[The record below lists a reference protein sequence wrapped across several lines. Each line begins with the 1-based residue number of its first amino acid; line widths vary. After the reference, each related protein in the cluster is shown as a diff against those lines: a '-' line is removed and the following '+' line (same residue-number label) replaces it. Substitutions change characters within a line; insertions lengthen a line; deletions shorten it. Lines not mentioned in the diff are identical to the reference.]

1 MYSTSKTHLTYV
13 FNKQNPSYLYIQQAK
28 PILPMY
34 STSKSHLTY
43 VFNKQNPSYLCIQQA
58 KSTLPTYSTSKTHLT
73 SMLDRFVRYP
83 LSWANTTSKANVC
96 ASSLSLNMSDLL
108 SVSKA
113 GVSPVKQHSCVSTCE
128 PNNNC
133 RLHVTVFLF
142 HFKLQQFAVFP
153 QKQKPGDNYV
163 HGILYS

>member
-1 MYSTSKTHLTYV
+1 
-13 FNKQNPSYLYIQQAK
+13 
-28 PILPMY
+28 MY

-43 VFNKQNPSYLCIQQA
+43 VFNKQNPSYLCIQLAKPILPTYSTSKTQLTYVFNKQTPSYLRIQQA
-58 KSTLPTYSTSKTHLT
+58 NPFYLCIQLAKPILPTYSTSKTHLT

-113 GVSPVKQHSCVSTCE
+113 GVSPVKQHSCVSTCSSQII
-128 PNNNC
+128 
-133 RLHVTVFLF
+133 TV
-142 HFKLQQFAVFP
+142 
-153 QKQKPGDNYV
+153 DY
-163 HGILYS
+163 I